1 MHRFFVD
8 PKCFLGNRI
17 TFPTEI
23 AHQIRNVLRLRVGS
37 AILVLDNS
45 GAEFEVVL
53 RQVDRQQVVG
63 EAVAKRPSPNEPA
76 VQLTLYQAL
85 MKRDK
90 FEWVLQKGT
99 EIGVSEFVPIVTQ
112 RSLVQD
118 IDIKANKQARWHKIL
133 TEAAEQSRRGRI
145 PELHPPQTLAQAL
158 ENHPAH
164 PGLIAWEEE
173 NSLSLRGALVGTE
186 RPSHISLFIGPEGG
200 FAAEEVEA
208 AQAAGIQS
216 ITLGKRILRAE
227 TAALVASALVLHELD
242 TLQTGN

>member
-8 PKCFLGNRI
+8 PNYFSGERI
-17 TFPTEI
+17 TLPPAI

-45 GAEFEVVL
+45 GAEYEVLL
-53 RQVDRQQVVG
+53 RQVDRQQVIG
-63 EAVAKRPSPNEPA
+63 EAVAKRPSPNEPT

-99 EIGVSEFVPIVTQ
+99 EIGVSAFVPLVTQ

-118 IDIKANKQARWHKIL
+118 VDLKANKQARWHKII

-145 PELHPPQTLAQAL
+145 PELHPPQTLVQAL
-158 ENHPAH
+158 ESHPAQ

-173 NSLSLRGALVGTE
+173 DSLRLRGALVEGE

-200 FAAEEVEA
+200 FATEEVEA
-208 AQAAGIQS
+208 AQAAGIQA

-227 TAALVASALVLHELD
+227 TAALVAAALVLYELD
-242 TLQTGN
+242 QM

>member
-8 PKCFLGNRI
+8 PETLRGDRVI
-17 TFPTEI
+17 LPAPQ

-45 GAEFEVVL
+45 GAEYEVVL
-53 RQVDRQQVVG
+53 RQVDKQQVVG
-63 EAVAKRPSPNEPA
+63 EAVAKRPCPNEPT
-76 VQLTLYQAL
+76 VHLTLYQAL

-99 EIGVSEFVPIVTQ
+99 EIGVSRFVPLVTQ
-112 RSLVQD
+112 RSLVQNN
-118 IDIKANKQARWHKIL
+118 DIKASKQTRWHKII
-133 TEAAEQSRRGRI
+133 TEAAEQSRRGCI

-158 ENHPAH
+158 ADHPTH
-164 PGLIAWEEE
+164 PGLIAWEEAE
-173 NSLSLRGALVGTE
+173 EITLRQALSGEE
-186 RPSHISLFIGPEGG
+186 RPSRISLFIGPEGG

-208 AQAAGIQS
+208 AQAAGVQA

-227 TAALVASALVLHELD
+227 TAALVASALVLYELD
-242 TLQTGN
+242 II

>member
-8 PKCFLGNRI
+8 PQHFSGDRI
-17 TFPTEI
+17 VLPADI
-23 AHQIRNVLRLRVGS
+23 AHQIRNVLRLRPGTAVL
-37 AILVLDNS
+37 ILDNS
-45 GAEFEVVL
+45 GFEYEVLL

-76 VQLTLYQAL
+76 VHLTLYQAL

-99 EIGVSEFVPIVTQ
+99 EIGVSQFVPLVTQ

-118 IDIKANKQARWHKIL
+118 VDIKANKQARWHKII

-173 NSLSLRGALVGTE
+173 ES
-186 RPSHISLFIGPEGG
+186 
-200 FAAEEVEA
+200 
-208 AQAAGIQS
+208 
-216 ITLGKRILRAE
+216 
-227 TAALVASALVLHELD
+227 
-242 TLQTGN
+242 

>member
-8 PKCFLGNRI
+8 P
-17 TFPTEI
+17 EI
-23 AHQIRNVLRLRVGS
+23 LQGSRVILPAAQAHQIRNVLRLRAGS

-45 GAEFEVVL
+45 GAEYEVVL
-53 RQVDRQQVVG
+53 RQVDKQQVVG
-63 EAVAKRPSPNEPA
+63 EAVAKRPSPNEPT
-76 VQLTLYQAL
+76 VHLTLYQAL

-99 EIGVSEFVPIVTQ
+99 EIGVSCFVPLVTQ

-118 IDIKANKQARWHKIL
+118 IDIKANKQARWHKII
-133 TEAAEQSRRGRI
+133 TEAAEQSRRGCL
-145 PELHPPQTLAQAL
+145 PELRPPQTLAQAL
-158 ENHPAH
+158 AAHPPQ

-173 NSLSLRGALVGTE
+173 DALTLRKALAGGE

-200 FAAEEVEA
+200 FAAEEVA
-208 AQAAGIQS
+208 TAQTVGIQS

-242 TLQTGN
+242 IV

>member
-8 PKCFLGNRI
+8 PENFTGDRVILPAA
-17 TFPTEI
+17 T
-23 AHQIRNVLRLRVGS
+23 AHQIRNVLRLRAGD

-45 GAEFEVVL
+45 SAEYEVVL
-53 RQVDRQQVVG
+53 RQVDKQQVVG
-63 EAVAKRPSPNEPA
+63 EALAKRPCPNEPSIH
-76 VQLTLYQAL
+76 LTLYQAL

-99 EIGVSEFVPIVTQ
+99 EIGVSQFVPLVTQ
-112 RSLVQD
+112 RSLVQAV
-118 IDIKANKQARWHKIL
+118 DIKASKQARWHKII
-133 TEAAEQSRRGRI
+133 TEAAEQSHRGCI
-145 PELHPPQTLAQAL
+145 PDLQPPQTLAQAL
-158 ENHPAH
+158 TDHAAQ

-173 NSLSLRGALVGTE
+173 DGLTLREALVNRE

-200 FAAEEVEA
+200 FATEEVEA
-208 AQAAGIQS
+208 AKAAGLQA

-242 TLQTGN
+242 II

>member
-8 PKCFLGNRI
+8 PNYFSGERI
-17 TFPTEI
+17 TLPPAI

-45 GAEFEVVL
+45 GAEYEVLL
-53 RQVDRQQVVG
+53 RQVDRQQVIG
-63 EAVAKRPSPNEPA
+63 EAVAKRPSPNEPT

-99 EIGVSEFVPIVTQ
+99 EIGVTQFVPLVTQ

-118 IDIKANKQARWHKIL
+118 VDIKEGKLLRWQKII

-145 PELHPPQTLAQAL
+145 PELHPPQTLAQVL
-158 ENHPAH
+158 ESHPARL
-164 PGLIAWEEE
+164 GLIAWEEA
-173 NSLSLRGALVGTE
+173 SGLALREALMGAE

-200 FAAEEVEA
+200 FAAEEVAA
-208 AQAAGIQS
+208 AQAASIRP

-242 TLQTGN
+242 II

>member
-8 PKCFLGNRI
+8 PQILQGDRVVL
-17 TFPTEI
+17 PAAQ
-23 AHQIRNVLRLRVGS
+23 AHQIRNVLRLRAGS

-45 GAEFEVVL
+45 GTEYEVIL
-53 RQVDRQQVVG
+53 RQVDKQQVVG
-63 EAVAKRPSPNEPA
+63 EAIAKRPSPNEPT
-76 VQLTLYQAL
+76 VHLTLYQAL

-99 EIGVSEFVPIVTQ
+99 EIGVSQFVPIVTQ

-118 IDIKANKQARWHKIL
+118 IEIKEGKLFRWQKII
-133 TEAAEQSRRGRI
+133 TEAAEQSRRGCI
-145 PELHPPQTLAQAL
+145 PELHPAQTLAQAL
-158 ENHPAH
+158 AEHPPK

-173 NSLSLRGALVGTE
+173 EALTLRKALAGGE

-200 FAAEEVEA
+200 FATEEVEA
-208 AQAAGIQS
+208 AQAAGLQA

-242 TLQTGN
+242 II

>member
-8 PKCFLGNRI
+8 PKCFSGNRI
-17 TFPTEI
+17 ILPADT
-23 AHQIRNVLRLRVGS
+23 AHQIRNVLRLRVD
-37 AILVLDNS
+37 APILVLDNS

-63 EAVAKRPSPNEPA
+63 EAVAKRPSPNEPT
-76 VQLTLYQAL
+76 VHLTLYQAL

-173 NSLSLRGALVGTE
+173 TSLTLRGALVGA
-186 RPSHISLFIGPEGG
+186 SHISLFIGPEGG

-242 TLQTGN
+242 IIQTGN

>member
-8 PKCFLGNRI
+8 PEILTGNRVVLPAD
-17 TFPTEI
+17 T
-23 AHQIRNVLRLRVGS
+23 AHQIRNVLRLRVGA
-37 AILVLDNS
+37 AIMVLDNS
-45 GAEFEVVL
+45 GAEYEVVL
-53 RQVDRQQVVG
+53 RQVDKQQVVG
-63 EAVAKRPSPNEPA
+63 EAIAKRPCPNEPT

-99 EIGVSEFVPIVTQ
+99 EIGVSHFVPLVTQ

-118 IDIKANKQARWHKIL
+118 IDIKEGKQLRWEKII

-145 PELHPPQTLAQAL
+145 PTLQAPQTLAQAL
-158 ENHPAH
+158 TDHPAQ

-173 NSLSLRGALVGTE
+173 DGLGLRGALAGGE
-186 RPSHISLFIGPEGG
+186 RPSHVSLFIGPEGG
-200 FAAEEVEA
+200 FAVEEIEA
-208 AQAAGIQS
+208 AQAAGIQA

-227 TAALVASALVLHELD
+227 TAALVASALLLYEL
-242 TLQTGN
+242 QVI

>member
-8 PKCFLGNRI
+8 PEVLQGNRVVL
-17 TFPTEI
+17 PAVQ
-23 AHQIRNVLRLRVGS
+23 AHQIRNVLRLRAGS

-45 GAEFEVVL
+45 GAEYEVML
-53 RQVDRQQVVG
+53 RQVDKQQVVG
-63 EAVAKRPSPNEPA
+63 EAIAKRPSPNEPT
-76 VQLTLYQAL
+76 VHLTLYQAL

-99 EIGVSEFVPIVTQ
+99 EIGVSQFVPIVTQ

-118 IDIKANKQARWHKIL
+118 VDIKEGKLFRWQKII

-145 PELHPPQTLAQAL
+145 PELHPPQTLTQAL
-158 ENHPAH
+158 AEQPPQ

-173 NSLSLRGALVGTE
+173 DSLTLRDALLARE

-200 FAAEEVEA
+200 FATEEVEA
-208 AQAAGIQS
+208 AQAAGLEA

-227 TAALVASALVLHELD
+227 TAALVASALVLYELD
-242 TLQTGN
+242 II

>member
-8 PKCFLGNRI
+8 PQILQGSRVVL
-17 TFPTEI
+17 PAAQ
-23 AHQIRNVLRLRVGS
+23 AHQIRNVLRLRAGS
-37 AILVLDNS
+37 AILLLDNS
-45 GAEFEVVL
+45 GAEYEVVL
-53 RQVDRQQVVG
+53 RQVDKQQVVG
-63 EAVAKRPSPNEPA
+63 EAVAKRPCPNEPT
-76 VQLTLYQAL
+76 VHLTLYQAL

-99 EIGVSEFVPIVTQ
+99 EIGVSQFVPLVTQ

-118 IDIKANKQARWHKIL
+118 IDIKASKQARWHKII
-133 TEAAEQSRRGRI
+133 TEAAEQSRRGCI

-158 ENHPAH
+158 AERPAQ
-164 PGLIAWEEE
+164 PGLIAWEEKDG
-173 NSLSLRGALVGTE
+173 LTLRKAFLGGE

-208 AQAAGIQS
+208 ARAAGMQA

-227 TAALVASALVLHELD
+227 TAALVASALVLHHFDEV
-242 TLQTGN
+242 

>member
-8 PKCFLGNRI
+8 PEILQGSRVI
-17 TFPTEI
+17 LPTAQ

-45 GAEFEVVL
+45 GAEYEVVL
-53 RQVDRQQVVG
+53 RQVDKQQVVG
-63 EAVAKRPSPNEPA
+63 EAVAKRPSPNEPT
-76 VQLTLYQAL
+76 VHLTLYQAL

-99 EIGVSEFVPIVTQ
+99 EIGVSCFVPLVTQ

-118 IDIKANKQARWHKIL
+118 VDIKANKQARWHKII
-133 TEAAEQSRRGRI
+133 TEAAEQSRRGCL
-145 PELHPPQTLAQAL
+145 PELHPPQTLVQAL
-158 ENHPAH
+158 AAHPPQ
-164 PGLIAWEEE
+164 PGLIAWEDEDA
-173 NSLSLRGALVGTE
+173 LTLRKALAGGE

-208 AQAAGIQS
+208 AQAVGIQS

-242 TLQTGN
+242 II

>member
-8 PKCFLGNRI
+8 PEILQGNRVVLPA
-17 TFPTEI
+17 TQ
-23 AHQIRNVLRLRVGS
+23 AHQIRNVLRLRAGS

-45 GAEFEVVL
+45 GAEYEVVL
-53 RQVDRQQVVG
+53 RQVDKQQVVG

-76 VQLTLYQAL
+76 VHLTLYQAL

-99 EIGVSEFVPIVTQ
+99 EIGVSQFVPLVTQ

-118 IDIKANKQARWHKIL
+118 IDIKEGKLYRWQKII
-133 TEAAEQSRRGRI
+133 TEAAEQSHRGRI
-145 PELHPPQTLAQAL
+145 PNLQQPQTLAQAL
-158 ENHPAH
+158 ADHPAQ
-164 PGLIAWEEE
+164 PGLIAWEEAE
-173 NSLSLRGALVGTE
+173 GLTLRAALAGGE

-200 FAAEEVEA
+200 FAVEEVEA
-208 AQAAGIQS
+208 AQAAGLQA

-227 TAALVASALVLHELD
+227 TAALVASALVLHHLD
-242 TLQTGN
+242 EV